1 MKKILAALLLGA
13 ALAVA
18 ALPVSAQGV
27 DSTVTMTAKGDTA
40 AVRLDLPESTAQ
52 GVKALRLSFQVDS
65 SEPVN
70 AEFAFD
76 KSLPGTVQE
85 YRYDSDTGRMDV
97 YVAGRDEILPTG
109 TADLGQIKVD
119 VSQTGT
125 ATIRLV
131 ENSLELVNGA
141 LGVTSTS
148 TSSNGEAALEP
159 ENPSTPATPNP
170 ESPSQ
175 TEIPSQPSGSVTV
188 TSDSDSD
195 SQENTAQ
202 VEVVL
207 TNPALNP
214 TGAQTSGSGNSG
226 SNGNTG
232 SADEDSQ
239 QSPESDASPAPE
251 FTKTPAAEEQQSAAT
266 SSPEQAETEQ
276 DSKAALPLVPI
287 LVVGALAVAGIIGL
301 VVIRFRR

>member
-40 AVRLDLPESTAQ
+40 AVRLDLPESSAQ

-65 SEPVN
+65 SEPVD
-70 AEFAFD
+70 AAFAFD

-85 YRYDSDTGRMDV
+85 YRYDPNTGLMDV

-141 LGVTSTS
+141 LGVTAAS
-148 TSSNGEAALEP
+148 TSSNGEASLEP
-159 ENPSTPATPNP
+159 ETPAASATPKP
-170 ESPSQ
+170 EATSKPSE
-175 TEIPSQPSGSVTV
+175 TVTV
-188 TSDSDSD
+188 TSDSESD
-195 SQENTAQ
+195 AQENTAQ
-202 VEVVL
+202 TEVVL
-207 TNPALNP
+207 TGP
-214 TGAQTSGSGNSG
+214 TASPSGTQTGGSGNAG
-226 SNGNTG
+226 SNGSSG
-232 SADEDSQ
+232 ADSQ
-239 QSPESDASPAPE
+239 QTQEPDASPVPVS
-251 FTKTPAAEEQQSAAT
+251 TKAPAADEQQSAAT
-266 SSPEQAETEQ
+266 ASPEQAETEQ
-276 DSKAALPLVPI
+276 NSNASLPLVPI
-287 LVVGALAVAGIIGL
+287 LVVAALAIAGIIG
-301 VVIRFRR
+301 VAVIRFRR

>member
-40 AVRLDLPESTAQ
+40 AVRLDLPESSAQ
-52 GVKALRLSFQVDS
+52 GVKALRISFQMDS
-65 SEPVN
+65 SEPVD

-85 YRYDSDTGRMDV
+85 YRYDPDTGLMDV

-119 VSQTGT
+119 VSRTGT

-141 LGVTSTS
+141 LGVTATS
-148 TSSNGEAALEP
+148 TSSNGEASLEP
-159 ENPSTPATPNP
+159 ETPAASATPNP
-170 ESPSQ
+170 E
-175 TEIPSQPSGSVTV
+175 TPSQPSETVTV

-195 SQENTAQ
+195 AQENTAQ
-202 VEVVL
+202 IEVVL
-207 TNPALNP
+207 TSTTASPSG
-214 TGAQTSGSGNSG
+214 TQSGGSGNAGNGG
-226 SNGNTG
+226 S
-232 SADEDSQ
+232 SDADSQ
-239 QSPESDASPAPE
+239 QTQEPDASAAPES
-251 FTKTPAAEEQQSAAT
+251 TKTPAADEQQSAAT
-266 SSPEQAETEQ
+266 ASPEQGE
-276 DSKAALPLVPI
+276 AAQNNEAKLPLVPI
-287 LVVGALAVAGIIGL
+287 LVVAALAVAGVIGL
-301 VVIRFRR
+301 VVIRFRS